1 MKYEEGVANDAPYKR
16 AAFDSFEE
24 LEAFFMQN
32 LWGRKGIRSKVIGKV
47 LLWTEKE
54 A

>member
-1 MKYEEGVANDAPYKR
+1 MANGAPYKR
-16 AAFDSFEE
+16 AAFESFDD
-24 LEAFFMQN
+24 LEAFFMKN